1 MRADRHER
9 MSVIQGPRPSLTGID
24 TATAAIRRAQ
34 ERFGAAA
41 AQIARQ
47 GASANAPVQAEGA
60 ANTRPPAQTPPNPG
74 PPGGAQPADLAQ
86 AFVAQNVAA
95 NDLAANVKTVQ
106 AFSEM
111 LEELSRIKD

>member
-1 MRADRHER
+1 MA
-9 MSVIQGPRPSLTGID
+9 TGID
-24 TATAAIRRAQ
+24 TATGAIRKAQ
-34 ERFGAAA
+34 DRFGVAA

-47 GASANAPVQAEGA
+47 SASVSAPVNAKDA
-60 ANTRPPAQTPPNPG
+60 AVTKPPAQTPPNPG

-95 NDLAANVKTVQ
+95 TDLAANVKTVQ

-111 LEELSRIKD
+111 LEELTRIKE